1 MHFLELTLQNFGPY
15 HQSQT
20 INLRTTPESPII
32 LFGGMNGGGKTT
44 LMDALR
50 LALYGQRAKCS
61 TRGNL
66 SYSDFLRQSRYRH
79 CQPQEPSRVELLIEE
94 IIEGKPKQYRI
105 CRTWDDTLK
114 NNRDLLEI
122 LDGAWQDEALTEIWD
137 EYIEKLLP
145 LGISNLFLFDGE
157 QVKELAEQ
165 EEPTPDIVQAMRTLL
180 GLELANTLHRDL
192 EILITRKSKAISSQ
206 ENRHTLEE
214 LETTVNEAQKAQNAA
229 AIEKSSLQTKLDR
242 AQAELQQAKDWF
254 YTEGGKI
261 AAQQT
266 QLQQTLSEL
275 QQTEKIYQIE
285 LLKLAPELLPLAQ
298 ITPLLTQALS
308 QGKTEREQEI
318 QRLTSDR
325 LLTQYQRFQ
334 NLLEQ
339 LQLTTNQQQQAEAF
353 LAAEIPASITLE
365 PWLKADLETL
375 HQLESILNHGLAVQ
389 QNHSQQLQG
398 QLTQCQQKQEEI
410 ERLLATAASP
420 EAYDKLVKQLN
431 QAQQKVDDLAQTFEK
446 ASLRYEQAK
455 QTYQQATQSLQTYT
469 ELIIE
474 QQQEAHF
481 LKSASQVQK
490 TLMIFSDRLK
500 RHKLNQLEI
509 QITQSFLYLLHKSNL
524 IHRLEINTQ
533 TFALQ
538 LYDSTGQLIPKNRLS
553 AGEKQLLAIAL
564 LWGLARASGRQLPV
578 AIDTPLGRLDS
589 SHRHHLVERYFPQ
602 ASHQVLLL
610 STDTEIGEKEVKH
623 LRADKSVSHQ
633 YLIRHQSPQ
642 TVIESGYFW

>member
-15 HQSQT
+15 HQPQT

-66 SYSDFLRQSRYRH
+66 SYSEFLRQSRYRH
-79 CQPQEPSRVELLIEE
+79 CHPQEPSRVELLIEE
-94 IIEGKPKQYRI
+94 IIEGQPKQYRI

-114 NNRDLLEI
+114 NNRDILEI
-122 LDGAWQDEALTEIWD
+122 RDGAWQDEALTQTWD

-192 EILITRKSKAISSQ
+192 EILIARKSKAISSQ
-206 ENRHTLEE
+206 ENRQTLED
-214 LETTVNEAQKAQNAA
+214 LEQTVREAQNAQNTA

-242 AQAELQQAKDWF
+242 AQAELQQAKDLF

-266 QLQQTLSEL
+266 QLHHNLNEL
-275 QQTEKIYQIE
+275 HQTESTYQSE
-285 LLKLAPELLPLAQ
+285 LLKLATELLPLAQ
-298 ITPLLTQALS
+298 IQPLLTQALS
-308 QGKTEREQEI
+308 QGKTEQEQEI

-325 LLTQYQRFQ
+325 LLIQYQRFQ
-334 NLLEQ
+334 NLLEK
-339 LQLTTNQQQQAEAF
+339 LQLTASQQQQAKAF
-353 LAAEIPASITLE
+353 LEAENPPTITFE
-365 PWLKADLETL
+365 PWLKADLEIL
-375 HQLESILNHGLAVQ
+375 HQLESILNHSLPVQ
-389 QNHSQQLQG
+389 HSHSQQLIK

-420 EAYDKLVKQLN
+420 EIYEKLVIKLN
-431 QAQQKVDDLAQTFEK
+431 QDQQKVDDLTKALEK

-455 QTYQQATQSLQTYT
+455 QVYQQATQDLQTYT
-469 ELIIE
+469 ESVIE

-481 LKSASQVQK
+481 LKSAGQVQK
-490 TLMIFSDRLK
+490 TLLIFGDRLK

-509 QITQSFLYLLHKSNL
+509 KITQSFLYLLHKSNL
-524 IHRLEINTQ
+524 IHRLEINTE
-533 TFALQ
+533 TFGLQ
-538 LYDSTGQLIPKNRLS
+538 LYDTTGQLIPKNRLS

-564 LWGLARASGRQLPV
+564 FWGLARASGRQLPV

-589 SHRHHLVERYFPQ
+589 SHRYHLVERYFSQ

-623 LRADKSVSHQ
+623 LRQDKSISHQ
-633 YLIRHQSPQ
+633 YLIHHQSPQ
-642 TVIESGYFW
+642 TIIESGYFW